1 VYEVTKM
8 TNNNIELS
16 SFNNLKRT
24 YTPPGSEGELENQ
37 NENIAVSQ
45 NKLTKPLVKS
55 GLGGASANLVNSIVG
70 AGIIGIPYAIKES
83 GLLAGVILLVLV
95 SWLTDK
101 SLRVIVG
108 LAAFHPKLKNKDVR
122 TFEDLASYPFGQ
134 AGINFILFSMFL
146 MAYGAMVAYL
156 LIIKDTLP
164 TILGLDNVWER
175 ILIMM
180 ATSVMIMLPLS
191 LQRDMASLSITSLFS
206 VVADA
211 VLVIFIAAYSPV
223 SETVAQEGGFLNVL
237 KMDAVN
243 PTIFVGLGILSTAMA
258 CQHSAFIV
266 SGSLENRTMKRWAQV
281 TGFSLGTSLV
291 LCSILGITGYLGFL
305 DETEGN
311 LLNNFDDESTLANL
325 SRLLLAVT
333 MFFTYPMESF
343 VARHVAVQLLH
354 GGDMDGKDDPNHSGK
369 EGEEAGGIWI
379 FNRRQ
384 AVTIIIFV
392 LTLIPAIIVDDLG
405 MVLSINGSIAG
416 GCIAYL
422 APGLCY
428 LGCFG
433 DEFLVMVNSWI
444 GVNDVHGTSTDEL
457 PVAGEAGNVLVPM
470 ETSKKPIWWYL
481 CGFPLWCKIAKV
493 GSNNMHQKLNNEDSW
508 VEADNED
515 DIMVPSKKE
524 FLIAIFFIIF
534 GSVSL
539 VLGIVSNIYVQ
550 LNED

>member
-1 VYEVTKM
+1 M
-8 TNNNIELS
+8 SNNNIELS
-16 SFNNLKRT
+16 SFNNVKRT
-24 YTPPGSEGELENQ
+24 YTPPGSEGEFEGLAENTSVQ
-37 NENIAVSQ
+37 SQ
-45 NKLTKPLVKS
+45 YKLTKPLIKS

-83 GLLAGVILLVLV
+83 GLFAGIILLVLV

-134 AGINFILFSMFL
+134 AGLNFILFSMFL

-175 ILIMM
+175 ILIMI
-180 ATSVMIMLPLS
+180 ATSVTIMLPLS

-223 SETVAQEGGFLNVL
+223 GETVAQQGGFGNVL
-237 KMDAVN
+237 KKDAIN

-281 TGFSLGTSLV
+281 TGFSLGTSFL
-291 LCSILGITGYLGFL
+291 LCSILGISGYLGFL

-311 LLNNFDDESTLANL
+311 VLNNFDDESVLANL

-354 GGDMDGKDDPNHSGK
+354 GGDMDGKDDPNHSGRD
-369 EGEEAGGIWI
+369 GEEAGGFWI
-379 FNRRQ
+379 LNRRQ
-384 AVTIIIFV
+384 AVTTIIFI
-392 LTLIPAIIVDDLG
+392 LTLIPAIFVDDLG

-416 GCIAYL
+416 GCVAYL
-422 APGLCY
+422 GPGLCY

-433 DEFLVMVNSWI
+433 EEFMSMVNSWI
-444 GVNDVHGTSTDEL
+444 GMNDGVNGTSTDEL
-457 PVAGEAGNVLVPM
+457 PVAGEAGNVMVTL
-470 ETSKKPIWWYL
+470 EHSRKPIWWYL

-493 GSNNMHQKLNNEDSW
+493 GSNNMHQKLNDESSW
-508 VEADNED
+508 VQSDNEND
-515 DIMVPSKKE
+515 TLVPSKRD
-524 FLIAIFFIIF
+524 FFVAIFFIIF
-534 GSVSL
+534 GAVSL
-539 VLGIVSNIYVQ
+539 VLGVVSNVYVQ
-550 LNED
+550 LNEESD